1 MQDETEGRTQST
13 KTNMLGEADGRM
25 STHTR
30 KERRVLLLL
39 IHTRILGTN
48 GGFNCQLQSVFGMIM
63 YTNKWRTMF

>member
-30 KERRVLLLL
+30 KGEKGFVVANSHQNPGEQMVVLTVSYRVCLA
-39 IHTRILGTN
+39 
-48 GGFNCQLQSVFGMIM
+48 
-63 YTNKWRTMF
+63 